1 MRTVAVER
9 KRESEVAKEVEEA
22 HEEIH
27 SHF

>member
-9 KRESEVAKEVEEA
+9 KREMEVAEAVEEA

-27 SHF
+27 SHP